1 MILRFRPDALK
12 DLEDIYEYIAADSP
26 DHAGKFID
34 LIESKC
40 KALAQRPFM
49 GRLRIELR
57 DDVRSFPLERYLIF
71 YRVLDEDGVVEIVH
85 IYHGARDIE
94 ELF

>member
-1 MILRFRPDALK
+1 
-12 DLEDIYEYIAADSP
+12 
-26 DHAGKFID
+26 
-34 LIESKC
+34 
-40 KALAQRPFM
+40 M

-57 DDVRSFPLERYLIF
+57 DDVRSFPVERYLIF